1 MSGLS
6 DLLRLRDHCQPCEH
20 APHGAVHVDF
30 KEGHVVIDDAGFDS
44 WCPGG
49 REIVLAEVQW
59 CDTHAVLATEP
70 HEPECKLIDWAPTV
84 YVEVTDDE

>member
-1 MSGLS
+1 MN
-6 DLLRLRDHCQPCEH
+6 LLRLRDHSQSCEH

-49 REIVLAEVQW
+49 REVVLRRMSW
-59 CDTHAVLATEP
+59 TEWG
-70 HEPECKLIDWAPTV
+70 ESVIAAV
-84 YVEVTDDE
+84 YVEVTDDA